1 MLKLVTGLPGAGKT
15 SNELWDF
22 LHAKEYE
29 GRPKYATPIKGF
41 IPTNHGVQPLD
52 HIDKWQDLPEGSV
65 ILCDEVQRYCGT
77 DIGREAPQWVQDF
90 AIHRHSGKDFIFITQ
105 APGFLHPFARKLVQP
120 HVNYHRPYNLGRA
133 MRYTWESVQT
143 DPASKTARNTG
154 QSSMVKANP
163 EVFKLYTSTVLDT
176 HKPKPPMKSLII
188 LAVAALIA
196 LVGIGFAIKF
206 VFHLMNGTESQ
217 ANPVTEQAVVH
228 ASADPIPAS
237 SSFVEPSES
246 KPVWTEETIKPRL
259 AGQPFS
265 APVYDQLTAPTDF
278 PRVAACMS
286 SESRGTCN
294 CYTQQA
300 TPVDVPASACQVF
313 IRYGSFD
320 PWLSGRKQQ
329 LATRSPAEN
338 KPQALPTSPPSSAPQ
353 RSNGASYTV
362 VADTS
367 PLFTKTKDAI
377 TGRP

>member
-22 LHAKEYE
+22 LTAKEYE

-41 IPTNHGVQPLD
+41 IPANHGVLPLD
-52 HIDKWQDLPEGSV
+52 HVDQWRELPEGSV
-65 ILCDEVQRYCGT
+65 IICDEVQRYCGT
-77 DIGREAPQWVQDF
+77 ELGTNPPDWVKDLS
-90 AIHRHSGKDFIFITQ
+90 IHRHSGKDLIFITQ
-105 APGFLHPFARKLVQP
+105 APGLLHPFARKLVQP
-120 HVNYHRPYNLGRA
+120 HVNYHRPYNASRV
-133 MRYTWESVQT
+133 MRYSWESVQS

-154 QSSMVKANP
+154 QSSMVKTNP
-163 EVFKLYTSTVLDT
+163 KVFELYTSTVLDT
-176 HKPKPPMKSLII
+176 HKARLPMKSLII
-188 LAVAALIA
+188 LGIALLIA
-196 LVGIGFAIKF
+196 VVGIGFGVKF
-206 VFHLMNGTESQ
+206 ILGLQHKEAQVE
-217 ANPVTEQAVVH
+217 PVTAAAVVH
-228 ASADPIPAS
+228 ASAAPVGKPPTQPGDQ
-237 SSFVEPSES
+237 
-246 KPVWTEETIKPRL
+246 KPVWTEETVKPRIP
-259 AGQPFS
+259 GQPYT
-265 APVYDQLTAPTDF
+265 APVYDQLTTPTDF

-313 IRYGSFD
+313 IKHGSFD

-329 LATRSPAEN
+329 IAQAPAADSREN
-338 KPQALPTSPPSSAPQ
+338 QVHPAVPSTPK
-353 RSNGASYTV
+353 NTGASYTV

>member
-22 LHAKEYE
+22 LHNKEYE

-41 IPTNHGVQPLD
+41 IPTNHGVTPLD
-52 HIDKWQDLPEGSV
+52 HIDQWRELPEGSV
-65 ILCDEVQRYCGT
+65 IICDEVQRYCGT
-77 DIGREAPQWVQDF
+77 DLGTTPPQWVQDF

-120 HVNYHRPYNLGRA
+120 HVNYHRPYNLSRV
-133 MRYTWESVQT
+133 MRYSWESVQS

-154 QSSMVKANP
+154 QSSMVKTNP

-176 HKPKPPMKSLII
+176 HKAKPPMKSLII
-188 LAVAALIA
+188 LGIALLIA
-196 LVGIGFAIKF
+196 VLGIGFAVKF
-206 VFHLMNGTESQ
+206 IFGMQHKETQ
-217 ANPVTEQAVVH
+217 
-228 ASADPIPAS
+228 ADPVNTAAVTQAAAPPISKP
-237 SSFVEPSES
+237 FMQPGDQ
-246 KPVWTEETIKPRL
+246 KPVWTEETVKPRI
-259 AGQPFS
+259 AGQPFT

-286 SESRGTCN
+286 SETRGTCN

-313 IRYGSFD
+313 IKHGSFD
-320 PWLSGRKQQ
+320 PWLSGRRQQ
-329 LATRSPAEN
+329 LANRQPADD
-338 KPQALPTSPPSSAPQ
+338 QPQ
-353 RSNGASYTV
+353 RQTVREPVPATPRNPGASYTV
-362 VADTS
+362 VADSS

>member
-15 SNELWDF
+15 SNELWEF

-41 IPTNHGVQPLD
+41 IPANHGVIPLD
-52 HIDKWQDLPEGSV
+52 HIDQWRELPDGSV
-65 ILCDEVQRYCGT
+65 IICDEVQRFCGT
-77 DIGREAPQWVQDF
+77 DLGTNAPQWVQDF
-90 AIHRHSGKDFIFITQ
+90 AIHRHSGKDFILITQ

-120 HVNYHRPYNLGRA
+120 HVNYHRPYNLGRC
-133 MRYTWESVQT
+133 MRYSWESVQS

-154 QSSMVKANP
+154 QSSMVITNP

-176 HKPKPPMKSLII
+176 HKAKPPMKSLII
-188 LAVAALIA
+188 LAVALLIA
-196 LVGIGFAIKF
+196 VVGIGFAVKF
-206 VFHLMNGTESQ
+206 IFGMQHKESQ
-217 ANPVTEQAVVH
+217 GDPVTTAAVVH
-228 ASADPIPAS
+228 ATAPAVTKPFMQPGDPQ
-237 SSFVEPSES
+237 
-246 KPVWTEETIKPRL
+246 KPVWTEETVKPRIP
-259 AGQPFS
+259 GQPYT
-265 APVYDQLTAPTDF
+265 APVYDQLTTPTDF

-313 IRYGSFD
+313 IKHGSFD

-329 LATRSPAEN
+329 LAQAPAAE
-338 KPQALPTSPPSSAPQ
+338 Q
-353 RSNGASYTV
+353 RSENQARPAVASTPRNPGASYTV

>member
-41 IPTNHGVQPLD
+41 IPSNHGVTPLD
-52 HIDKWQDLPEGSV
+52 HIDQWRELPEGSV
-65 ILCDEVQRYCGT
+65 IICDEVQRFCGT
-77 DIGREAPQWVQDF
+77 DLGTNPPQWVQDF
-90 AIHRHSGKDFIFITQ
+90 AIHRHSGKDFILITQ

-120 HVNYHRPYNLGRA
+120 HVNYHRPYNAKRV
-133 MRYTWESVQT
+133 MRYSWESVQS
-143 DPASKTARNTG
+143 DPSSKTARNTG
-154 QSSMVKANP
+154 QSSMVKTDP
-163 EVFKLYTSTVLDT
+163 KVFELYTSTVLDT
-176 HKPKPPMKSLII
+176 HKTRLPMKSIVILG
-188 LAVAALIA
+188 LAVLIF
-196 LVGIGFAIKF
+196 LVCAGFAVKF
-206 VFHLMNGTESQ
+206 ILGMTQPHEPV
-217 ANPVTEQAVVH
+217 ADPVTTAAVVH
-228 ASADPIPAS
+228 ASAPPVPPGFLPKGDA
-237 SSFVEPSES
+237 
-246 KPVWTEETIKPRL
+246 KPVWTQETVQPRI
-259 AGQPFS
+259 AGQPHT
-265 APVYDQLTAPTDF
+265 APVYDQLTTPTDF

-300 TPVDVPASACQVF
+300 TPIDVPASACLVF
-313 IRYGSFD
+313 VRHGSFD

-329 LATRSPAEN
+329 IADRSPADN
-338 KPQALPTSPPSSAPQ
+338 TNASRVTQPPVPSTP
-353 RSNGASYTV
+353 RNTGASYTV